1 MIVDKISKLI
11 DIMKSEGLDEI
22 EVRKFWS
29 SIRLVKHRA
38 PVMSNQIESASEP
51 AMIEF
56 NSEGSPVEKKKAV
69 VAGISDTAREES
81 EETENITAS
90 DVKEEQSLQQIVSPM
105 VGTFYLASG
114 PGADAFV
121 KTGQQV
127 EVGQTVCVIEA
138 MKLMNEIESDKQG
151 IVRKVLVEDSQPV
164 EFGQPL
170 FLVETA

>member
-1 MIVDKISKLI
+1 MIMNMISKLI

-29 SIRLVKHRA
+29 SIRLVKRRS
-38 PVMSNQIESASEP
+38 PVMNDQIESAGEP
-51 AMIEF
+51 AMIA
-56 NSEGSPVEKKKAV
+56 SDSGAAPVVEKETAS
-69 VAGISDTAREES
+69 AEISEIAREES
-81 EETENITAS
+81 EGSENISAS
-90 DVKEEQSLQQIVSPM
+90 GVSEEQNFQQIVSPM

-114 PGADAFV
+114 PEADSFV
-121 KTGQQV
+121 KAGQQV

-138 MKLMNEIESDKQG
+138 MKLMNEIESDKNG
-151 IVRKVLVEDSQPV
+151 IIRKVLVKDSQPV